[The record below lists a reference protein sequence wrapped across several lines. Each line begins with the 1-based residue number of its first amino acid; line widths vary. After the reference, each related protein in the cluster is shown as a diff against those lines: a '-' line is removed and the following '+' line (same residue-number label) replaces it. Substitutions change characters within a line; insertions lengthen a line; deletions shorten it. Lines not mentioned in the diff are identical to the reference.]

1 MKIFL
6 LPSLR
11 LVIEARNIVLLPM
24 LASVHEIFAS
34 IQGEGPWVGQRQVFV
49 RFSGCDISCRYCD
62 TPLSG
67 RSRSKE
73 DICRVQKS
81 PSDFSYEEVAG
92 TMSGADLS
100 HFCSRLFLRGPG
112 KTVISLTGGE
122 PLLQDRFL
130 EQWLQSI
137 KHSCFIYLETNG
149 LRYEAMAR
157 IRPLVDS
164 ISMDFKLP
172 TATGLRPFW
181 EEHRRFLEA
190 SQGACLFIK
199 AVVTGDTDRSDIM
212 RSAEII
218 AEFNPDI
225 PFVIQPS
232 SGRLAPEPALLIEFQ
247 NHALSLLRDVR
258 VIPQVHVHLGVP

>member
-1 MKIFL
+1 
-6 LPSLR
+6 
-11 LVIEARNIVLLPM
+11 M
-24 LASVHEIFAS
+24 LASVNEIFAS
-34 IQGEGPWVGQRQVFV
+34 VQGEGPWVGQRQVFI
-49 RFSGCDISCRYCD
+49 RFSGCDIACRYCD
-62 TPLSG
+62 TSLSA
-67 RSRSKE
+67 RSLNKE
-73 DICRVQKS
+73 GICRVQKS
-81 PSDFSYEEVAG
+81 PSDFSYEEVTG

-100 HFCSRLFLRGPG
+100 LFCTRLFLHGPG

-122 PLLQDRFL
+122 PLLQDGFL

-137 KHSCFIYLETNG
+137 KRSCSIYLETNG

-157 IRPLVDS
+157 IRPLVDL

-172 TATGLRPFW
+172 SATGLRPFW

-190 SQGACLFIK
+190 AQGASLFIK
-199 AVVTGDTDRSDIM
+199 AVVTGDTDRSDIT

-218 AEFNPDI
+218 AAFNPDI

-258 VIPQVHVHLGVP
+258 VIPQIHVQLGVP